1 MLEGGLRS
9 SMHPN
14 KLTRRE
20 LARLAGVAAASG
32 AADAQPAD
40 TLTARKV
47 IERIQKNI
55 GVPWNPRTVDTFKAG
70 DPELPVSGIATCFM
84 STLDVLQRS
93 AAAGK
98 NLVITH
104 EPTFYNH
111 LDQVSELAEDPIYKF
126 KKAFID
132 KHKMVIWRFH
142 DHWHAR
148 KPDAVMT
155 GLAQRLG
162 WEKRQVGA
170 DQRYYE
176 LPQMTLGELAR
187 HIQDKLKVRTLRA
200 IGDPKAMVSR
210 VSLSPGAAG
219 LMAAVGTLPQAD
231 VYVCGEATEWEGI
244 EYVRDTIA
252 AGHKKG
258 MILVGHVVTED
269 PGMELCAQWLKTFI
283 TEVSVEWIPTGEPF
297 WRSA

>member
-1 MLEGGLRS
+1 MNRRAFLNTGL
-9 SMHPN
+9 
-14 KLTRRE
+14 
-20 LARLAGVAAASG
+20 AAS
-32 AADAQPAD
+32 AA
-40 TLTARKV
+40 LTATAQTSSGSLTAATV

-176 LPQMTLGELAR
+176 LPQITLGELAR
-187 HIQDKLKVRTLRA
+187 HIQDKLRVRTLRA

>member
-1 MLEGGLRS
+1 
-9 SMHPN
+9 MHPN

-111 LDQVSELAEDPIYKF
+111 LDQVSELAEDPIYRF